1 MDFDFLAL
9 VVGNQPSDRNT
20 PFYGELGA
28 EIRRHGY
35 SFASITTSR
44 FADRVMADYGH
55 AYFNLHDMIGE
66 LRSRRNINYAEEA
79 KRIEQTYGVNI
90 NNYCL
95 AEAMLEAPHV
105 KNDKQLFEGVVD
117 DYILAE
123 EFLQRYQIGCLIQN
137 QGAEII
143 RRVLSRV
150 GTFRDI
156 PSAWINWSPI
166 SERMFIYPDEN
177 TSRNGIGKVKSINE
191 LSEDEVKEATSY
203 IATFRYNRDMYLHH
217 RDLHLAVKPR
227 AFLRPMRELYR
238 KYRVNQGQESRKV
251 LRLYFHSICMEL
263 ERLYYD
269 ITLPRNTDGVGG
281 FFFLPLHFR
290 RESQLTIRAPH
301 CLDQEAIVAMV
312 ARSLPTGYRLYVKE
326 HPNHIGEIP
335 RRVIKQISRMK
346 DVVLLH
352 PRTHSHELIQKSAGT
367 VVINSTAGF
376 ESILY
381 QKPVVVL
388 GKPFYSDL
396 GLTIDVDDYSCIP
409 EALRRA
415 LNMGEI
421 PYESV
426 ITFVDTLHKGS
437 YPGCYGDTSERNIRA
452 VTDSILRYLGKTGPK

>member
-9 VVGNQPSDRNT
+9 VVGNQPSGRNA
-20 PFYGELGA
+20 PFYGELGN
-28 EIRRHGY
+28 EMKRRGY
-35 SFASITTSR
+35 SFAGITTSR

-55 AYFNLHDMIGE
+55 PYFNLHDMIGE

-79 KRIEQTYGVNI
+79 KRIEQTYGISI

-105 KNDKQLFEGVVD
+105 KNDRQLFEEVIE
-117 DYILAE
+117 DYILVE
-123 EFLQRYQIGCLIQN
+123 EFFQQHQVGYLIQN
-137 QGAEII
+137 QGGEII
-143 RRVLSRV
+143 RRALSRV

-156 PSAWINWSPI
+156 PSTWINWSPLGE
-166 SERMFIYPDEN
+166 SMFIYPDEN
-177 TSRNGIGKVKSINE
+177 TSRNGIGRIKSINE

-203 IATFRYNRDMYLHH
+203 IATFRYNSNMYLHH

-227 AFLRPMRELYR
+227 TLIRPLRELYR
-238 KYRVNQGQESRKV
+238 KYRVNQGQEPRKV
-251 LRLYFHSICMEL
+251 LRLYWRSIFMEL

-269 ITLPRNTDGVGG
+269 FTLPRSTDGGEG
-281 FFFLPLHFR
+281 FFFLPLHFP

-352 PRTHSHELIQKSAGT
+352 PRAHSHELIQKSAGT

-388 GKPFYSDL
+388 GKPFYSGL

-409 EALRRA
+409 EALQRA
-415 LNMGEI
+415 LNLGEI

-426 ITFVDTLHKGS
+426 ITFVDTLRKGS
-437 YPGCYGDTSERNIRA
+437 YPGRYGDASERNIQA
-452 VTDSILRYLGKTGPK
+452 VTDSILSYLGKVRPK